1 MTAKIPIAR
10 IAEPYEIWQAML
22 FIIEC
27 DYFTGSVIEVDGSAR
42 F

>member
-1 MTAKIPIAR
+1 MISKIPIGR
-10 IAEPYEIWQAML
+10 IAEPYEIWQAMR

-27 DYFTGSVIEVDGSAR
+27 DYFTGSVIEVDGGAR

>member
-1 MTAKIPIAR
+1 MTAKIPLGR
-10 IAEPYEIWQAML
+10 IAEPEEIWQAAR

-27 DYFTGSVIEVDGSAR
+27 DYFTGSVIDVDGGAR